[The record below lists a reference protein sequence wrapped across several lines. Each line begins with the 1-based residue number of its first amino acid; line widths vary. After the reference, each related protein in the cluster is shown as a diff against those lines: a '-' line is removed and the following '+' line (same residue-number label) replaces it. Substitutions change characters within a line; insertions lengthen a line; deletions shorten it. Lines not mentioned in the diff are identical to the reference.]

1 MPMNAIRRIAA
12 AVPVAA
18 LLSVPAIAVAT
29 PAAAGSYP
37 PGGGALFLS
46 SNRPIAGLPLFFVG
60 TGFRA
65 REPVAARLDTRLL
78 STTRADFRGTAR
90 GTVVIPRNTTSGP
103 HTFSLRGTRS
113 GRVLSATVV
122 VRRLFGRA
130 AADSTSADINT
141 APVASQVNAREN
153 GPSSTTLAAGSAAA
167 LAAFGGGSYVL
178 HRRRRSH
185 DSLNR

>member
-1 MPMNAIRRIAA
+1 MAINAIRRIAA
-12 AVPVAA
+12 AVPVVA
-18 LLSVPAIAVAT
+18 LLSVPSIAVAT
-29 PAAAGSYP
+29 PAAAAPYP

-46 SNRPIAGLPLFFVG
+46 SNRPIAGRPLVFVG
-60 TGFRA
+60 TGFTA
-65 REPVAARLDTRLL
+65 RETVAARLDSRLL
-78 STTRADFRGTAR
+78 RTTRADFRGTAR
-90 GTVVIPRNTTSGP
+90 GSVIIPRSTTSGW

-130 AADSTSADINT
+130 AADTTSADINT
-141 APVASQVNAREN
+141 APVASQVTPREN

-185 DSLNR
+185 NPLNR